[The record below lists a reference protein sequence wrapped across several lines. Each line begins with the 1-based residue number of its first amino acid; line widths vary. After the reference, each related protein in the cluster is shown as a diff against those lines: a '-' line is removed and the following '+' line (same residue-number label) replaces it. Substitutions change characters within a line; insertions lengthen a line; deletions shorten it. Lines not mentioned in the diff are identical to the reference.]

1 MPTDNP
7 VFAPLGRI
15 EPIRIDNLLI
25 NFTTE
30 FLRVWDT
37 TGLQA
42 KPAAFW
48 HPTPAPDMLPGYF
61 PLGDVAAVG
70 LGNINGKT
78 IVAVACE
85 SGTPSAVPGKGWAL
99 RPPLDFE
106 LIWKDSGSNSRR
118 DMSIW
123 RPIPPEGYVALGSVC
138 SSSHE
143 KPSFN
148 AVRCVREDLV
158 IASGLS
164 EHLWNDKGSGARQN
178 VSAWSAVPP
187 VAAQGEIHLAPGVFV
202 GSSGHLKPANFPVY
216 SLRMQIGLEVNPRP
230 TAPVL
235 CGDSLPPLDTSG
247 EPTYIAILPWFTM
260 KDPRYSGTEQLR
272 NSPFYQLQR
281 TDRYVLV
288 GHAHNTEDGVQTFR
302 WNAPRAQR
310 AASLRTFTNTTSV
323 EFGAQWQSHLR
334 NPFTFSARLGHDFT
348 QCEIHSNDWLN
359 AAAIDV
365 VAVVDKHKS
374 VAVYLIQSDYKL
386 LRSDGTSVTSGF
398 SYTDGGSLHISQ
410 YTPVEP
416 EVLVVS
422 APEPE
427 PEPEVALATDT
438 PLAENEIIAPRPEP
452 ELPSATD
459 TAP

>member
-1 MPTDNP
+1 MTTYTPISTP
-7 VFAPLGRI
+7 FGRI

-37 TGLQA
+37 TGSQA

-61 PLGDVAAVG
+61 PLGDVAAAG

-85 SGTPSAVPGKGWAL
+85 AGTPSAVQGKGWAL
-99 RPPLDFE
+99 RPPRDFE
-106 LIWKDSGSNSRR
+106 LIWKDSGSGSKR
-118 DMSIW
+118 DLSIW

-143 KPSFN
+143 KPSLN

-158 IASGLS
+158 IASGLI
-164 EHLWNDKGSGARQN
+164 EHVWNDKGSGARQS
-178 VSAWSAVPP
+178 VTAWSVVPP

-202 GSSGHLKPANFPVY
+202 ASSGYSKPANFPTY
-216 SLRMQIGLEVNPRP
+216 SLRMQITLEVNPRP

-235 CGDSLPPLDTSG
+235 CGETLPPLDTSD
-247 EPTYIAILPWFTM
+247 EPAYIAILPWFTM
-260 KDPRYSGTEQLR
+260 KDPRYSGIEQLR
-272 NSPFYQLQR
+272 HSPFYHLHR

-288 GHAHNTEDGVQTFR
+288 GHAYNTENQVQKFR
-302 WNAPRAQR
+302 WTTPRAQR
-310 AASLRTFTNTTSV
+310 TANLRTFTNTTSV
-323 EFGAQWQSHLR
+323 EFGAQWQSNL
-334 NPFTFSARLGHDFT
+334 NNALKFSARLGHDFT

-386 LRSDGTSVTSGF
+386 LRADGTSVTSVF

-416 EVLVVS
+416 EVAVVS
-422 APEPE
+422 VPEPAVE
-427 PEPEVALATDT
+427 LATETPVADT
-438 PLAENEIIAPRPEP
+438 EIIAPLSEP
-452 ELPSATD
+452 ELPIAID